1 MPQDCHRA
9 LQYFPEITEEIHR
22 DMSRPYFEIANL
34 EIPKIL
40 DRLPRGLRVLD
51 VGCGSGVHG
60 AELKRIHGHSVVG
73 VDLSVASIDK
83 ARTRLDGAHVG
94 DVTKPE
100 QYPFARVERFDV
112 ILFSDILEHL
122 GDPSSVLARHLFLLK
137 PGGHVIVSLPNV
149 AIWNVRFGLLFG
161 NFNYQQTG
169 TLDKTHL
176 RFFTWKTTREMFEGV
191 GLVLKRRRITP
202 GLARPFVPL
211 VKSLYSKAGASA
223 EEADSASIMESTPYR
238 LYCRFV
244 YPLESLVCR
253 LWPGL
258 LAFQYVNL
266 CQAVSVPDSV
276 TDLHSDAIDE
286 AVLRHG

>member
-1 MPQDCHRA
+1 
-9 LQYFPEITEEIHR
+9 
-22 DMSRPYFEIANL
+22 MSRPYFEIANL

-40 DRLPRGLRVLD
+40 NHLPGGLRVLD

-73 VDLSVASIDK
+73 VDLSATSIDK
-83 ARTRLDGAHVG
+83 ARARLDHAFVG
-94 DVTKPE
+94 DVTRPE
-100 QYPFARVERFDV
+100 QYPFAAVERFDV

-122 GDPSSVLARHLFLLK
+122 CDPSGVLARHLFLLK

-169 TLDKTHL
+169 TLDKTHM
-176 RFFTWKTTREMFEGV
+176 RFFTWKTTWEMFEGV

-211 VKSLYSKAGASA
+211 VKSLYGKAGATTQ
-223 EEADSASIMESTPYR
+223 EADSASIMESAPYR
-238 LYCRFV
+238 FYCRFI

-266 CQAVSVPDSV
+266 CQPIFIADTL
-276 TDLHSDAIDE
+276 TDPNTDTVDE

>member
-1 MPQDCHRA
+1 
-9 LQYFPEITEEIHR
+9 
-22 DMSRPYFEIANL
+22 MSRPYFEIANL

-40 DRLPRGLRVLD
+40 DRLPQGLRVLD

-73 VDLSVASIDK
+73 VDLSASSIDK
-83 ARTRLDGAHVG
+83 ARARLDNAYVG
-94 DVTKPE
+94 DVTRPE
-100 QYPFARVERFDV
+100 QYPFAAERFDV

-122 GDPSSVLARHLFLLK
+122 CDAAGVLSRHLFLLK

-169 TLDKTHL
+169 TLDKTHM
-176 RFFTWKTTREMFEGV
+176 RFFTWKTTREMLDGA
-191 GLVLKRRRITP
+191 GLILKRRRITP

-211 VKSLYSKAGASA
+211 VKSLYSRTGAST

-238 LYCRFV
+238 LYCRFI

-266 CQAVSVPDSV
+266 CQLAPAPGSV
-276 TDLHSDAIDE
+276 TDLHVDAVDD
-286 AVLRHG
+286 AVLRQG